1 MSDWI
6 SVKDRLPVHGNYT
19 LTFHENSVPPIRIHC
34 YSNVAKQW
42 SCNSGGKITH
52 WMPLP
57 DPPQHRETCDC
68 EFPDIDIAWGCEH
81 EYCKRCGND
90 MHER

>member
-6 SVKDRLPVHGNYT
+6 SVKDRKPP
-19 LTFHENSVPPIRIHC
+19 ENKWILGW
-34 YSNVAKQW
+34 NAKQ
-42 SCNSGGKITH
+42 KHVLRFIKYDELDITH